1 MITDAYTK
9 VSSAQA
15 ITSATAIAPLVST
28 SSIDMLAAKDLGGGK
43 ALRMA
48 FQPTTTFAPQHGA
61 AVTVSFTNANDLVG
75 LTAHGLP
82 TGTPVVFD
90 SITTTTGLTEGTIY
104 YVTRTANATADLFC
118 VASSKANA
126 IAGTAVV
133 LGTGDGSG
141 TMTVLATLE
150 LQVIGADDAAL
161 TSGVTVLGSS
171 GPIEFRHARR
181 VTFDGTTDEE
191 IDLVAH
197 GFHVGTPVVFA
208 GAGTPPAE
216 ITLGRTYWTLESATA
231 SADHFRVATSL
242 ENARAGIAVTPLTGN
257 GTPPYTVQ
265 RLDGVLSS
273 TGPTLYVDV
282 NESIELVKSRRYVG
296 ARYVPNCTPSAG
308 AFTAQL
314 LADVP
319 LGTKKYPSGYEV

>member
-1 MITDAYTK
+1 MLTDAYTK

-43 ALRMA
+43 TLRMA

-61 AVTVSFTNANDLVG
+61 AVAVTFTDTNDLVG

-90 SITTTTGLTEGTIY
+90 SITTTTGLTAGTIY
-104 YVTRTANATADLFC
+104 YVTRTANATADAFS

-126 IAGTAVV
+126 IAGTAVA
-133 LGTGDGSG
+133 LTTNGSG

-242 ENARAGIAVTPLTGN
+242 ENARAGIAVTPLTGD

-265 RLDGVLSS
+265 RLDSVLSS

-282 NESIELVKSRRYVG
+282 NESMELVKSRRYVG